1 MVTVITVNG
10 NVSETGLYSFDLVIY
25 LLIHF
30 FQVLPII
37 DVANLDGTKGCSQ
50 VVTYDLLNELFEI
63 RQIQENLLRG

>member
-10 NVSETGLYSFDLVIY
+10 NVSETGLYLFTYS
-25 LLIHF
+25 F